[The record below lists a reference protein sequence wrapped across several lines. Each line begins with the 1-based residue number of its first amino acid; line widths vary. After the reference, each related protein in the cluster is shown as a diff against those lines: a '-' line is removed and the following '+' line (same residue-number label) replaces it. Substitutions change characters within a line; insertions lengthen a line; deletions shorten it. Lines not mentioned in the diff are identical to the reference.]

1 MDTGMIQPIDT
12 PRGCR
17 IRVRVAPGSR
27 ADAVIGPHAGAL
39 KVSVTAPPERGKAN
53 HAVAAVISEAL
64 KIPSGRIE
72 VISGHASR
80 DKTIEIAG
88 LDSRE
93 VLARLAPL

>member
-1 MDTGMIQPIDT
+1 MIQPIDT
-12 PRGCR
+12 PGGCR
-17 IRVRVAPGSR
+17 IRVRVTPGSR
-27 ADAVIGPHAGAL
+27 ADALVGPHAGAL

-53 HAVAAVISEAL
+53 QAVAALISEAL
-64 KIPSGRIE
+64 KIPAARIA
-72 VISGHASR
+72 VVSGHASR